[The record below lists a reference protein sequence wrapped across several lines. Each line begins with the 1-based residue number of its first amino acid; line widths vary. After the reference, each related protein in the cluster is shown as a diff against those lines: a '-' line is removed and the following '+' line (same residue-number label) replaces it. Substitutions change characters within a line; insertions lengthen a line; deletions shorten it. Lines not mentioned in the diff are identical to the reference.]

1 MPNIP
6 PTAEEAHESP
16 NALIRFMEQAKGNS
30 NKWNALCDE
39 LKQAKNKFDKLEP
52 AKKQQLKKNAAI
64 GGAVVL
70 GLFGLKKLFGGKKRK

>member
-1 MPNIP
+1 MPKKSQ
-6 PTAEEAHESP
+6 ACGDHCCCHEP
-16 NALIRFMEQAKGNS
+16 LDFGRVKADAQAL
-30 NKWNALCDE
+30 